1 MKKRREEWGGGEE
14 RIGELGGGVK
24 ARFKRFDSV
33 LYFCRAAFSFL
44 FACLFV
50 RTE

>member
-14 RIGELGGGVK
+14 RIRGGEVR
-24 ARFKRFDSV
+24 ARFKRFDSI

-44 FACLFV
+44 FTCLFACI
-50 RTE
+50 E